1 MQCPGIVDL
10 LDEDRQSLDDIG
22 DDASLRFLAGQFTP
36 IELRQPKVD
45 EVCGYLV
52 RALCIPPTNS
62 AGADVLAKLKF
73 ERRRMPAIETS

>member
-1 MQCPGIVDL
+1 MLKSGDPGLVF
-10 LDEDRQSLDDIG
+10 S
-22 DDASLRFLAGQFTP
+22 DDACLCFFAGQFTP

-52 RALCIPPTNS
+52 HALCIPPTNY

-73 ERRRMPAIETS
+73 ERHRMPTVGTS

>member
-1 MQCPGIVDL
+1 VDL
-10 LDEDRQSLDDIG
+10 LGEDRNWLDDIG
-22 DDASLRFLAGQFTP
+22 DDVSLRFLAGQFTP

-45 EVCGYLV
+45 EGCGYLV

-73 ERRRMPAIETS
+73 ERRRMPAVGTS

>member
-1 MQCPGIVDL
+1 VDL

-22 DDASLRFLAGQFTP
+22 DDASLRFLAGPYVP

-45 EVCGYLV
+45 EVWGYLV

-73 ERRRMPAIETS
+73 ERHRMPTTET